1 MDDKGTSPRRDH
13 VLRLREQRQRLPGR
27 RGQDEETAPRL
38 RHAELSRLQDGEG
51 GLVAELDEGGQAQL
65 QHQAL
70 LETGEVTDILQDE
83 ELRTVEITVAEVGG
97 NQAVFELTVLS
108 VRESVHLTEA
118 LARWSPAH
126 EVHRA
131 KAS

>member
-70 LETGEVTDILQDE
+70 LETGEVFNVLQDE
-83 ELRTVEITVAEVGG
+83 VLGPVVFAVAEIGEDK
-97 NQAVFELTVLS
+97 AVLGLAAISITKPIHA
-108 VRESVHLTEA
+108 REA
-118 LARWSPAH
+118 LTRRPSTQ
-126 EVHRA
+126 EVNL
-131 KAS
+131 SF